1 MNKLTKNEMAKTID
15 DVEDVMSELEYSTS
29 ETRALVSKWLRNL
42 GEDIESFLHE
52 YAEELYDD

>member
-1 MNKLTKNEMAKTID
+1 MTKNEMAKTID
-15 DVEDVMSELEYSTS
+15 AVEDVMSELESSTP

-42 GEDIESFLHE
+42 GEDIESFLRE

>member
-1 MNKLTKNEMAKTID
+1 MTKNEMAKTID
-15 DVEDVMSELEYSTS
+15 AVEDVMSELETS
-29 ETRALVSKWLRNL
+29 NPETRALVSKWLRNL